1 MYLTIKQQMKHMSK
15 SDYRTLRTLCF
26 AAKNLTNE
34 AIYNIRQQFFDDGTY
49 LSYGENYKLLKNS
62 MNYKTLNSNISQQIL
77 REVDGS
83 FRSFFGL
90 MRLAKEGKYSYDNI
104 SLPSYLPKDGYAT
117 LVIGFVRI
125 RDNRL
130 ILPYSNLFR
139 RTHSPIEIRI
149 PPVLKDKKIKEIR
162 IIPKLNARF
171 FEIQYIYEEDCIQRD
186 LNKDNAL
193 AIDLGI
199 NNLATAVS
207 STGHSF
213 IIDGK
218 RLKSI
223 NQWFNKRNAK
233 LQCIKDK
240 QGLQKKT
247 TDRQKMLLL
256 KHSNRVNDYMNKAA
270 RIIINYCIDNDIGRL
285 VIGYNEDFQRNA
297 DMGKANN
304 QTFTHIPFGRL
315 RDKLKYLCEF
325 NGIEY
330 MTVEESYTSK
340 ASFFDKDDIPV
351 YSKKNTCRHVFSG
364 RRVCRGMYETSKGYR
379 LNADVNG
386 ALNILKKSNVVRLE
400 SLYDRGE
407 VDTPVR
413 IRIA

>member
-62 MNYKTLNSNISQQIL
+62 TNYKTLNSNISQQIL

-90 MRLAKEGKYSYDNI
+90 MRLAKKGKYSYDNI

-125 RDNRL
+125 RGNRL

-139 RTHSPIEIRI
+139 RTHSSIEIRI

-199 NNLATAVS
+199 SNLATAVS

-330 MTVEESYTSK
+330 MAVEESYTSK

>member
-49 LSYGENYKLLKNS
+49 LSYGENYKLLKSS

-117 LVIGFVRI
+117 LIIGFVRI
-125 RDNRL
+125 RGNRL

-199 NNLATAVS
+199 SNLATAVS

-270 RIIINYCIDNDIGRL
+270 RIIINYCI
-285 VIGYNEDFQRNA
+285 VF
-297 DMGKANN
+297 M
-304 QTFTHIPFGRL
+304 
-315 RDKLKYLCEF
+315 
-325 NGIEY
+325 
-330 MTVEESYTSK
+330 
-340 ASFFDKDDIPV
+340 FFII
-351 YSKKNTCRHVFSG
+351 F
-364 RRVCRGMYETSKGYR
+364 
-379 LNADVNG
+379 
-386 ALNILKKSNVVRLE
+386 ISN
-400 SLYDRGE
+400 
-407 VDTPVR
+407 
-413 IRIA
+413 

>member
-125 RDNRL
+125 RGNRL

-199 NNLATAVS
+199 SNLATAVS

>member
-90 MRLAKEGKYSYDNI
+90 MRLAKEGKHSYDNI

-125 RDNRL
+125 RGNRL

-199 NNLATAVS
+199 SNLATAVS

-364 RRVCRGMYETSKGYR
+364 RRVSRGMYETSKGYR

-407 VDTPVR
+407 GDTPVR

>member
-117 LVIGFVRI
+117 LVIGFIRI
-125 RDNRL
+125 RGNRL

-199 NNLATAVS
+199 SNLATAVS

-315 RDKLKYLCEF
+315 RDKLKYLCKF

-330 MTVEESYTSK
+330 MAVEESYTSK

-364 RRVCRGMYETSKGYR
+364 RRVSRGMYETSKGYR

>member
-125 RDNRL
+125 RGNRL

-199 NNLATAVS
+199 SNLATAVS

-330 MTVEESYTSK
+330 MAVEESYTSK

-364 RRVCRGMYETSKGYR
+364 RRVSRGMYETSKGYR

>member
-1 MYLTIKQQMKHMSK
+1 
-15 SDYRTLRTLCF
+15 
-26 AAKNLTNE
+26 
-34 AIYNIRQQFFDDGTY
+34 
-49 LSYGENYKLLKNS
+49 

-125 RDNRL
+125 RGNRL

-199 NNLATAVS
+199 SNLATAVS

-330 MTVEESYTSK
+330 MAVEESYTSK